1 MIRSTTTRLIG
12 TKKVTRGSFPILRS
26 DDGYGRDLDHDLR
39 NGERRRGQQCAGR
52 EFLSVDFLANIGEAL
67 RVASV
72 RNRDGHP
79 DYVLECAAGALEG
92 LLEILESLASLSVE
106 VAGERSSA
114 IVDEPDMAGQPYR
127 LPALRDDR
135 GREGVFRF
143 PRGLDDCFLECHFN
157 LLLARESPGRA
168 HKCSRLGSKS

>member
-1 MIRSTTTRLIG
+1 MCWPGIP
-12 TKKVTRGSFPILRS
+12 F
-26 DDGYGRDLDHDLR
+26 
-39 NGERRRGQQCAGR
+39 RR
-52 EFLSVDFLANIGEAL
+52 FLANIGEAL

-79 DYVLECAAGALEG
+79 DYVLERAAGALEG
-92 LLEILESLASLSVE
+92 FFEILEGLASLSVE

-157 LLLARESPGRA
+157 LR
-168 HKCSRLGSKS
+168 C

>member
-1 MIRSTTTRLIG
+1 M
-12 TKKVTRGSFPILRS
+12 LRS
-26 DDGYGRDLDHDLR
+26 DDGYRRDLDHDLR

-67 RVASV
+67 RVPSV

-79 DYVLECAAGALEG
+79 DYVLECAAGSLEG
-92 LLEILESLASLSVE
+92 LLEILEGFASLSVK
-106 VAGERSSA
+106 VPGER
-114 IVDEPDMAGQPYR
+114 YR

-157 LLLARESPGRA
+157 LRCLVDQVIQEITSL
-168 HKCSRLGSKS
+168 

>member
-26 DDGYGRDLDHDLR
+26 DDGYRRDLDHDLR

-79 DYVLECAAGALEG
+79 DYVLERAAGALEG
-92 LLEILESLASLSVE
+92 FLEILEGLASLSVE
-106 VAGERSSA
+106 VPGERSSLSSTNPTWPASHTVFPPSVMTAGEKEYFASQEGSTIVFLSA
-114 IVDEPDMAGQPYR
+114 ISISVADLRVIQEITSSVR
-127 LPALRDDR
+127 LTL
-135 GREGVFRF
+135 
-143 PRGLDDCFLECHFN
+143 
-157 LLLARESPGRA
+157 
-168 HKCSRLGSKS
+168 

>member
-12 TKKVTRGSFPILRS
+12 TEKATSVAAFLPILRS
-26 DDGYGRDLDHDLR
+26 DDGYRRDLDHNLR
-39 NGERRRGQQCAGR
+39 NGKRRRGQQCAGR

-79 DYVLECAAGALEG
+79 DYVLERAAGALEG
-92 LLEILESLASLSVE
+92 FLEILEGLASLSVE
-106 VAGERSSA
+106 VPGERSPA

-127 LPALRDDR
+127 LPALREGR
-135 GREGVFRF
+135 GEMAILWHRPGV
-143 PRGLDDCFLECHFN
+143 
-157 LLLARESPGRA
+157 ARR
-168 HKCSRLGSKS
+168 